1 MRLRAGILAIG
12 LALAMAGSAVAAGQ
26 AAAPSPEAAY
36 DEGMAAYRAGAFER
50 AIPALELAAAK
61 NHFFAR
67 FYLARIYASSATAY
81 VDHAKAYMLFR
92 GLGDQF
98 ADIDPDDDPRAP
110 FVAKALTA
118 LATYVKHG
126 VLEIRLAPDPERAA
140 EYLKHA
146 ATFFND
152 EDAQFELAKLY
163 LSGEGIA
170 PDAAQALHYLSVLT
184 TERKHPGAQAFLA
197 DLYWRGGPVKRDPL
211 TALALI
217 AVAVENAPESERVWI
232 DDIYQNIFCG
242 ASEAVRHQAENKV
255 IEWRVKYRRVAGK
268 SDRAAM
274 EASRGARTC
283 ADDQP
288 VMPVERRMTSPI
300 EGVTAA
306 AAVPAPER
314 QAIPAPERQ
323 ALQGNVIGGIAL
335 KDAGVATTE
344 PAR

>member
-1 MRLRAGILAIG
+1 MRLGATILVIG
-12 LALAMAGSAVAAGQ
+12 LALATAGSAVAAGQ
-26 AAAPSPEAAY
+26 AAPPSPEAAY
-36 DEGMAAYRAGAFER
+36 EEGIAAYRAGAFDR
-50 AIPALELAAAK
+50 AIPALEHAAAK

-67 FYLARIYASSATAY
+67 FYLARIYARSATAH

-118 LATYVKHG
+118 LAAYVKHG
-126 VLEIRLAPDPERAA
+126 VLELRLAPDPERAA

-146 ATFFND
+146 AMFFND
-152 EDAQFELAKLY
+152 EDAQFELAKLF
-163 LSGEGIA
+163 LSGDGVQ
-170 PDAAQALHYLSVLT
+170 PDPAQALHFLSVLT

-197 DLYWRGGPVKRDPL
+197 DLYWRGGPVKRDP
-211 TALALI
+211 TRALALI

-242 ASEAVRHQAENKV
+242 ASEAVRSQAEDKV
-255 IEWRVKYRRVAGK
+255 TEWLVKYRRVTAK
-268 SDRAAM
+268 SDRAAR
-274 EASRGARTC
+274 EATRGLRTC

-288 VMPVERRMTSPI
+288 VIPI
-300 EGVTAA
+300 ERGMTPPIERDVTAA
-306 AAVPAPER
+306 AATV
-314 QAIPAPERQ
+314 PAPERQ
-323 ALQGNVIGGIAL
+323 ALQGNVMGSYAL
-335 KDAGVATTE
+335 KDAGVTTTE